1 MAAQNWTP
9 NPGKSRRTERPGSG
23 RREAVW
29 GQVSDNLDDWLAI
42 EPDNTVTAFSG
53 KVELGTGVRTA
64 LAQIVAEELDLPLER
79 VRMVMGDTE
88 LTPDEGYT
96 AGSMTISG
104 SGTALRQ
111 AAAEARQA
119 MLAMAAER
127 LDVEPDELS
136 VREGVISVEK
146 DPERSVTYAELMAGR
161 LFELQVTSRAP
172 LKPPESYRIV
182 GTSTPRED
190 LPRKVAGQP
199 SFIQD
204 VRVPGMLHAR
214 LVRPPSPGA
223 VLVALDE
230 SSVKDVPG
238 LVKVVQ
244 RGNFI
249 GVVAEREAGAIQA
262 AERLKVEWQETAVY
276 PRMEDLYTA
285 LRDQPTDDNILGQQ
299 GDFEQAYAGATRKL
313 HATYYQPFHAHA
325 SIGPSCAV
333 AEVKGDQVTVWASTP
348 GPYPLS
354 GALAGLLDLPPEN
367 VHLIH
372 VEGAGSYGQNGSDD
386 AAADAAVLAQA
397 VGRPVRV
404 QWTRQDEFVWEPKS
418 PAMVMEVRGGL
429 DAQGEVVAWDYQ
441 VWSPSHVA
449 RARFAGQLVAAQ
461 LLSGESAPQSRFSFG
476 AERNAP
482 TNYAFPVQRVTVHYL
497 PNSLLRASSFRSLGG
512 CENTFANESFM
523 DELAATAGV
532 DPLEY
537 RLRYLKDPRERMVLE
552 AAAERAGWQVR
563 PAPASHK
570 KEAELAEGRGV
581 AFARY
586 ENDQAI
592 VACIAEVQVE
602 LSSGVVRVERIV
614 VAHDCGLIINP
625 DGVKNQIE
633 GNVIQSLSRALK
645 EEVQF
650 DEMGITSVDW
660 ETYPILTFSEV
671 PEVEIVLIDRPDQ
684 PAVGAGEPSTVTTA
698 AAVANA
704 VFDATGV
711 RLRQIPFT
719 PERVRESL
727 AGR

>member
-1 MAAQNWTP
+1 MAGQNS
-9 NPGKSRRTERPGSG
+9 NQGNRGRTERPGSG
-23 RREAVW
+23 RREAAW
-29 GQVSDNLDDWLAI
+29 GEVSDWLDDWLAI
-42 EPDNTVTAFSG
+42 EPDGTIIAFSG

-64 LAQIVAEELDLPLER
+64 LAQIVAEELDVPLER
-79 VRMVMGDTE
+79 VRMVMGDTAR
-88 LTPDEGYT
+88 TPDEGYT

-111 AAAEARQA
+111 AAAEARRV
-119 MLAMAAER
+119 MLEMASER
-127 LDVEPDELS
+127 VDVSVDELGI
-136 VREGVISVEK
+136 RDGVIAVAHH
-146 DPERSVTYAELMAGR
+146 PERSVSYAELMGGKT
-161 LFELQVTSRAP
+161 FDLQVTNHAP
-172 LKPPESYRIV
+172 LKPPESYHIV

-190 LPRKVAGQP
+190 LPRKASGQP

-204 VRVPGMLHAR
+204 LQVPGMLHGR
-214 LVRPPSPGA
+214 LVRPPSPA
-223 VLVALDE
+223 AKLVALDE
-230 SSVKDVPG
+230 NSVKDAPG
-238 LVKVVQ
+238 LVKVVR

-249 GVVAEREAGAIQA
+249 GVVAEREEQAIRA
-262 AERLKVEWQETAVY
+262 ARQLQVEWQETTAY
-276 PRMEDLYTA
+276 PRMQDLYDF
-285 LRDQPTDDNILGQQ
+285 LRSQPTEDNVLVEQ
-299 GDFEQAYAGATRKL
+299 GDFEKAFAGAARRL
-313 HATYYQPFHAHA
+313 NATYHQPYHAHA
-325 SIGPSCAV
+325 SIGPSCAI
-333 AEVKGDQVTVWASTP
+333 AEVNGDQVTVWASTP

-354 GALAGLLDLPPEN
+354 GALAQLLGLPADN

-386 AAADAAVLAQA
+386 AAADAVILAQA
-397 VGRPVRV
+397 AGRPVRV
-404 QWTRQDEFVWEPKS
+404 QWTRQEEFIWEPKS

-429 DAQGEVVAWDYQ
+429 DAQGNVIAWDYH

-449 RARFAGQLVAAQ
+449 RARFAGQLVTAQ
-461 LLSGESAPQSRFSFG
+461 LLSGQPAPQSRFSFG

-497 PNSLLRASSFRSLGG
+497 GNSPLRASSFRSLGG
-512 CENTFANESFM
+512 AENTFANESFM
-523 DELAATAGV
+523 DELAAAAGV

-537 RLRYLKDPRERMVLE
+537 RRRCLTGERERAVLD
-552 AAAERAGWQVR
+552 AAAEKAGWKPR
-563 PAPASHK
+563 PSPR
-570 KEAELAEGRGV
+570 KETDKLAEGRGV

-602 LSSGVVRVERIV
+602 RASGGVRVKRIV

-650 DEMGITSVDW
+650 DEQRITSVDW
-660 ETYPILTFSEV
+660 GTYPILTFSEV
-671 PEVEIVLIDRPDQ
+671 PEVEIVLINRPDQ

-704 VFDATGV
+704 IFDATGA
-711 RLRQIPFT
+711 RLRRIPFT
-719 PERVRESL
+719 PGRVRAAL
-727 AGR
+727 G